1 MLRTPATLYTAL
13 YIGQF
18 LFLGVQL
25 PFFPGWLEAQGIT
38 AGMIGL
44 VMGGALI
51 LRLVLGPVIAWWAE
65 NQPDQR
71 TALMAVS
78 AIMAIS
84 SLLLMLPQ
92 PVWSICVLTIFAVWA
107 FGCLV
112 PLSDTAV
119 MRADKAGLVNYGQS
133 RGAGS
138 FAFIVANLLGGFLIA
153 QHGDNVSVVWMGM
166 TATLTLLVAYALPQR
181 TVMLSGNDQVHTT
194 VRPNITEAMRLFR
207 SRSFILMLIAVGL
220 TQGTHAA
227 YYYFSE
233 LHWSAL
239 GYRSDLIGLLWTLG
253 VLAEIIVLYKGRS
266 FIRRLGPVAMISIGA
281 LGAVIRWP
289 LTGLSPPLP
298 LLIILQLLHALTF
311 AMTYLGSV
319 EFISRA
325 VPSGLSNTGM
335 TLVSTLGVGALTGLA
350 AIFVGF
356 VFNADA
362 PLPAYLLM
370 GGMGAVGFVAGLLL
384 ARRWDGGII
393 RTARA

>member
-1 MLRTPATLYTAL
+1 MLRNPATLYTAL
-13 YIGQF
+13 YVGQF

-44 VMGGALI
+44 VMGGSLI
-51 LRLVLGPVIAWWAE
+51 LRLVLGPIVAWWAE
-65 NQPDQR
+65 SQSDQR
-71 TALMAVS
+71 KALMAV
-78 AIMAIS
+78 AGMMAMS
-84 SLLLMLPQ
+84 SILLLIPQ
-92 PVWSICVLTIFAVWA
+92 PIWSICILTILAIWA

-119 MRADKAGLVNYGQS
+119 MRADKAGQVNYGQS

-138 FAFIVANLLGGFLIA
+138 LAFIVANLAGGVLIA
-153 QHGDNVSVVWMGM
+153 SHGDNVSVVWM
-166 TATLTLLVAYALPQR
+166 AIAASLTLLVVVILPRR
-181 TVMLSGNDQVHTT
+181 TVESSQDVEAGTI
-194 VRPNITEAMRLFR
+194 VRPHLSEAMRLFR

-239 GYRSDLIGLLWTLG
+239 GYRSDLIGILWTLG

-281 LGAVIRWP
+281 FGAIIRWP

-298 LLIILQLLHALTF
+298 VLVGLQLLHALTF

-319 EFISRA
+319 EFIARA
-325 VPSGLSNTGM
+325 VPSGLSNTSM
-335 TLVSTLGVGALTGLA
+335 TIVSTLGVGALTGLA

-356 VFNADA
+356 VFTAEA

-370 GGMGAVGFVAGLLL
+370 GGMGAVGFIASLLL
-384 ARRWDGGII
+384 SRRWNGGLIN
-393 RTARA
+393 TARS